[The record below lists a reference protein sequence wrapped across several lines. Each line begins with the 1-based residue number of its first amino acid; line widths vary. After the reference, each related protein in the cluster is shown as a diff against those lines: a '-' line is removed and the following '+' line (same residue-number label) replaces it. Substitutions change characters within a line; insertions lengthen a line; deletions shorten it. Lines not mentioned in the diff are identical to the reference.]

1 MQEAA
6 VGPGAAVFVAERH
19 GGLSDVRVGEVL
31 DGPDERQRLLEEEV
45 SSHVSHQF
53 VGHVGVLLDEVLH
66 VVDAEYVRTCNY
78 RYIAWKSVQCKYLKW
93 TDYETF
99 SWTNM

>member
-78 RYIAWKSVQCKYLKW
+78 IAWKSARCKYF
-93 TDYETF
+93 T
-99 SWTNM
+99 